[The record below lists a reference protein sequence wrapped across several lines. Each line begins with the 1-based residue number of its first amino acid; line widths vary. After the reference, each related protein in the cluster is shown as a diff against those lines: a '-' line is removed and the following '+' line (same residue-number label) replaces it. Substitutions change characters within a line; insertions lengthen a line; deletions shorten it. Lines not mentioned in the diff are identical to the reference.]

1 MKTPFKL
8 LIALSFIGLSLNAAA
23 ADFFSAEPADHFFNL
38 GVRVGFNTS
47 NSSVSSKQLQ
57 SAHSSWG
64 TGFDAGVVADINFN
78 DWLTLQPG
86 FFYQSRSG
94 NYYTLRTFNDAPMAT
109 EGHTL
114 YYMFNVPLLV
124 SARFNLS
131 DDLRWS
137 VDAGPYVSFGLGH
150 NDTRQAVAGKEV
162 VKYHLGYFDTRNRF
176 QWGLKFGTG
185 LQFKSHYY
193 VGIHYMAGCR
203 NVYDS
208 ATHREQGLSGR
219 HKSWV
224 FTLGYDF

>member
-1 MKTPFKL
+1 MKSPLKL
-8 LIALSFIGLSLNAAA
+8 LVALSLMGMSLNAAA
-23 ADFFSAEPADHFFNL
+23 ADFFSSEPADHFFNL

-47 NSSVSSKQLQ
+47 NASISSKQLQ

-64 TGFDAGVVADINFN
+64 TGFDAGIVADINFN

-94 NYYTLRTFNDAPMAT
+94 NYYTLSVTNSLPMVT

-114 YYMFNVPLLV
+114 YYMFNVPMLV

-131 DDLRWS
+131 NDLRWS

-150 NDTRQAVAGKEV
+150 SDTQQIVTDHTVGENRP
-162 VKYHLGYFDTRNRF
+162 GYFDDRNRF

-185 LQFKSHYY
+185 FQFKSHYY

-203 NVYDS
+203 NVYNGVAYD
-208 ATHREQGLSGR
+208 AKGLSGR
-219 HKSWV
+219 HKSWM
-224 FTLGYDF
+224 FTFGYDF